1 MRKIIPNLK
10 GLTLKNRSGVTL
22 LELLIGSTIIL
33 AIILAT
39 LSLYVRS
46 NKVSVDQLQLSEL
59 QHDVRAAMFFI
70 SRDLKSIGA
79 GLPEEF
85 AGYFLQGI
93 NNDPNQSSASIQT
106 DRLTILGNSDPL
118 RLVIQSFDPS
128 SPGAIVLEDNE
139 FSLYPYTENAYPADP
154 KGYLNRLILILP
166 NPGSGNAQNGELGQ
180 INGVDIVTDV
190 ITYNTVNVPLPNGMT
205 TGGAA
210 ADYDG
215 GTVHF
220 IELKTYWLD
229 VDGNYPGLTPGTDG
243 YLGQPGI
250 FYVSR
255 WNSLINGFEHQP
267 LVQNIEDLQLQYNG
281 DLNDDQLL
289 DDYNSNGMI
298 DVNDYLN
305 WDDNYPPTVDIWT
318 NDPTIV
324 DGIRCVKIW
333 ILGRTANPYVSF
345 SGPPPDEV
353 KYVYGK
359 PSVAD
364 SPAAAQPDKHRRFL
378 LESTANVRNMSLDIY
393 NAGPS

>member
-1 MRKIIPNLK
+1 MNLK
-10 GLTLKNRSGVTL
+10 LRNLTLRNRPGLTLI
-22 LELLIGSTIIL
+22 ELLIGSTIIL
-33 AIILAT
+33 AVILAT

-46 NKVSVDQLQLSEL
+46 NRVSVDQLQFSEL

-70 SRDLKSIGA
+70 SRDLKSVGA
-79 GLPEEF
+79 GIAEEF
-85 AGYFLQGI
+85 AGYFLQGV
-93 NNDPNQSSASIQT
+93 NNDPNQSSASVQT

-118 RLVIQSFDPS
+118 RLVIDSY
-128 SPGAIVLEDNE
+128 SPGSGAIILDANE
-139 FSLYPYTENAYPADP
+139 FNLYPYNENAYPADP

-166 NPGSGNAQNGELGQ
+166 NPASGNIQNGELGQ
-180 INGVDIVTDV
+180 ITGVDFVNYQ
-190 ITYNTVNVPLPNGMT
+190 ITFNTVNVPLPNGLT
-205 TGGAA
+205 TGGI
-210 ADYDG
+210 ADDYSG

-229 VDGNYPGLTPGTDG
+229 VDGNYTGLTAGTDG

-250 FYVSR
+250 LYVSR

-267 LVQNIEDLQLQYNG
+267 LVQNIEDLQFQYNG
-281 DLNDDQLL
+281 DLDDDQLL

-298 DVNDYLN
+298 DMNDYLN
-305 WDDNYPPTVDIWT
+305 WDDNFPPKVMTWT
-318 NDPTIV
+318 NDPTVV
-324 DGIRCVKIW
+324 DGIRCVKVW
-333 ILGRTANPYVSF
+333 ILGRTANPYVSL
-345 SGPPPDEV
+345 SGTTPDVV

-359 PSVAD
+359 PSIAD

>member
-1 MRKIIPNLK
+1 MRKINSK
-10 GLTLKNRSGVTL
+10 SFRLKNRSGLTL

-33 AIILAT
+33 AIVLAT

-46 NKVSVDQLQLSEL
+46 NKVSVDQLQFSEL
-59 QHDVRAAMFFI
+59 QHDVRAAMYFI
-70 SRDLKSIGA
+70 SRDMKSIGA

-85 AGYFLQGI
+85 AGYFLQGV
-93 NNDPNQSSASIQT
+93 NNDPNQSSAPIQT
-106 DRLTILGNSDPL
+106 DRLIFLGNSDPL
-118 RLVIQSFDPS
+118 RLVISDYDPAGS
-128 SPGAIVLEDNE
+128 GTITLDPNE

-154 KGYLNRLILILP
+154 KGYLNRIILILP
-166 NPGSGNAQNGELGQ
+166 NPGSGNVQNGELGQ
-180 INGVDIVTDV
+180 ITGVDFVTDS
-190 ITYNTVNVPLPNGMT
+190 ITFDTVNVPLPNGMT
-205 TGGAA
+205 TGGVAS
-210 ADYDG
+210 DYIG

-243 YLGQPGI
+243 YMGQPGI

-255 WNSLINGFEHQP
+255 WSSLINGFEHQP
-267 LVQNIEDLQLQYNG
+267 LVQNIEDLQFQYNG
-281 DLNDDQLL
+281 DLDGDQLL
-289 DDYNSNGMI
+289 DDYNSNGVI
-298 DVNDYLN
+298 DPDDYLN
-305 WDDNYPPTVDIWT
+305 WDDNYPPTVHTWT
-318 NDPTIV
+318 NDPSVV

-345 SGPPPDEV
+345 SGAPPDEV

-364 SPAAAQPDKHRRFL
+364 SPAAAEPDKHRRFL

>member
-1 MRKIIPNLK
+1 MRKINSNSK
-10 GLTLKNRSGVTL
+10 GITLKNRSGLTL

-33 AIILAT
+33 AIVLAT

-46 NKVSVDQLQLSEL
+46 NKVSVDQLQFSEL
-59 QHDVRAAMFFI
+59 QHDVRAAMYFI
-70 SRDLKSIGA
+70 SRDMKSVGA

-93 NNDPNQSSASIQT
+93 NNDPNQSSAPIQT
-106 DRLTILGNSDPL
+106 DRLIILGNSDPL
-118 RLVIQSFDPS
+118 RLVIS
-128 SPGAIVLEDNE
+128 SYAVGSGAIALDPDE

-154 KGYLNRLILILP
+154 KGYLNRVILILP
-166 NPGSGNAQNGELGQ
+166 NPGSGNTQNGELGQ
-180 INGVDIVTDV
+180 ITGVDFVTDA
-190 ITYNTVNVPLPNGMT
+190 ITFNTINVPLPNGLT
-205 TGGAA
+205 QGGADP
-210 ADYDG
+210 DYTG

-220 IELKTYWLD
+220 VELKTYWLD

-267 LVQNIEDLQLQYNG
+267 LVQNIEDLQFQYSG
-281 DLNDDQLL
+281 DLDDDELL
-289 DDYNSNGMI
+289 DDYNTNGVI
-298 DVNDYLN
+298 DPNDYLN
-305 WDDNYPPTVDIWT
+305 WDDNYPPTVNNWT
-318 NDPTIV
+318 NDPTVV

-333 ILGRTANPYVSF
+333 ILGRTANPYVSL
-345 SGPPPDEV
+345 SGDTPDEM

>member
-1 MRKIIPNLK
+1 MRKNNLNL
-10 GLTLKNRSGVTL
+10 GNPTLKNRPGLTL

-33 AIILAT
+33 AVVLAT

-46 NKVSVDQLQLSEL
+46 NKVSVDQLQFSEL

-79 GLPEEF
+79 GIAEEF

-93 NNDPNQSSASIQT
+93 NNDPNQSSAPVQT

-118 RLVIQSFDPS
+118 RLVIESYSPS
-128 SPGAIVLEDNE
+128 SGTIILDANE
-139 FSLYPYTENAYPADP
+139 FNLYPYNENAYPADP

-166 NPGSGNAQNGELGQ
+166 NPGSGNTQNGELGQ
-180 INGVDIVTDV
+180 ITGVDFVNYQ
-190 ITYNTVNVPLPNGMT
+190 ITFNTVNVPLPNGLA
-205 TGGAA
+205 TGGV
-210 ADYDG
+210 ADDYIG

-229 VDGNYPGLTPGTDG
+229 VDGNYTGLTPGTDG

-250 FYVSR
+250 LYVSR

-267 LVQNIEDLQLQYNG
+267 LVQNIEDLQFQYNG
-281 DLNDDQLL
+281 DLDDDQLL
-289 DDYNSNGMI
+289 DDYNTNGMI
-298 DVNDYLN
+298 DMNDYLN
-305 WDDNYPPTVDIWT
+305 WDDDYGKAKDWT

-324 DGIRCVKIW
+324 DGIRCVKVW
-333 ILGRTANPYVSF
+333 ILGRTANPYISF
-345 SGPPPDEV
+345 SGAPPDEV

-359 PSVAD
+359 PSIAD
-364 SPAAAQPDKHRRFL
+364 SPAAAQADKHRRFL

>member
-1 MRKIIPNLK
+1 MRKDNLNS
-10 GLTLKNRSGVTL
+10 GDLTLKNRSGLTL

-33 AIILAT
+33 LIVMAT
-39 LSLYVRS
+39 LSLYMRS
-46 NKVSVDQLQLSEL
+46 NRVSVDQLQFSEL
-59 QHDVRAAMFFI
+59 QHDVRAAMFFV
-70 SRDLKSIGA
+70 SRDLKSVGA
-79 GLPEEF
+79 GIAEEF

-93 NNDPNQSSASIQT
+93 NNDPNQSSASVQT

-118 RLVIQSFDPS
+118 RLVIESFDPS
-128 SPGAIVLEDNE
+128 SPGTTALAPNE
-139 FSLYPYTENAYPADP
+139 FSLYPYNENSYPADA

-166 NPGSGNAQNGELGQ
+166 NPGSGNTQNGELGQ
-180 INGVDIVTDV
+180 ITGVDLVSGA
-190 ITYNTVNVPLPNGMT
+190 ITYNTVNVPLPNGMA

-229 VDGNYPGLTPGTDG
+229 VDGNYPGLTAGTDG
-243 YLGQPGI
+243 YLGEPGI

-255 WNSLINGFEHQP
+255 WNSLINSFEHQP
-267 LVQNIEDLQLQYNG
+267 LVQNIEDLQFQYNG
-281 DLNDDQLL
+281 DLDDDQQL

-298 DVNDYLN
+298 DMNDYLN
-305 WDDNYPPTVDIWT
+305 WDDNYGPKVKDWT

-333 ILGRTANPYVSF
+333 ILGRTANPYVSL
-345 SGPPPDEV
+345 SGTTPDEV
-353 KYVYGK
+353 RYVYGK
-359 PSVAD
+359 PSIAD